1 MSISYT
7 CKAFSIVFD
16 PGRYYDLISATF
28 GVVGVLVLAIGLY
41 YSVVI
46 IYYQHHGLAEYRY
59 LAVAT
64 YYIGFHIFFVALMMI
79 GIGGFPPVVRWAQTV
94 RSAVRD
100 LIFRPPSDLR

>member
-7 CKAFSIVFD
+7 CKAFSSVFD
-16 PGRYYDLISATF
+16 PARYYDLISATL

-79 GIGGFPPVVRWAQTV
+79 GIGGLPPVVRWAQTV
-94 RSAVRD
+94 RAAVRD
-100 LIFRPPSDLR
+100 LIFRPPFNLR